1 MGSSSLWVLLYFF
14 PRKVGVLAPAKIRN
28 SQVSNTGGDA
38 CLCLFWTWCN
48 LDFMT
53 AMAGSQSVTLR
64 RWPRKVSNCTTRPHV
79 RGDQARR
86 NQRGKQNRNLCSAAA
101 LKTENFRSQQ
111 EKATC
116 VSVQTATARTFVSK
130 KRWSTSANWL
140 LGLCKKHKKVSSPT
154 LFLNFSEL

>member
-1 MGSSSLWVLLYFF
+1 M
-14 PRKVGVLAPAKIRN
+14 P
-28 SQVSNTGGDA
+28 VSA
-38 CLCLFWTWCN
+38 CSEAWCN

-53 AMAGSQSVTLR
+53 AMAGSRSVTLR
-64 RWPRKVSNCTTRPHV
+64 RWPRKVSDCTTRPHG

-140 LGLCKKHKKVSSPT
+140 LGKKHQMFLVQPYSCASLNCKYKSTAKKHKFNSIT
-154 LFLNFSEL
+154 NLTGFSNIPRLRNMAKS